1 MIEVRRV
8 KAKDLREVRFKVLWQ
23 YLNSASE
30 ANIDIDESEGAI
42 HLAGVIN
49 GEIVGCASLFIQ
61 DCDRYP
67 EIFKGTKVYRLRAM
81 GVLESVQGM
90 GIGAAIINHAENL
103 CSKNEAQTI
112 WCDAREI
119 AWGFYSKLGFI
130 YASCDDGYECDA
142 YEVRNVGL
150 HKMMYKHI

>member
-1 MIEVRRV
+1 MIEVRQV
-8 KAKDLREVRFKVLWQ
+8 NVDVLKEVRFKVLWP
-23 YLNSASE
+23 YLNNASE
-30 ANIDIDESEGAI
+30 ANIDIDVSDGAI
-42 HLAGVIN
+42 HLAGVVD
-49 GEIVGCASLFIQ
+49 GKIVGCASLFLQ

-67 EIFKGTKVYRLRAM
+67 GIFNDTKVYRLRAM

-90 GIGAAIINHAENL
+90 GVGAAIIENAEKL
-103 CSKNEAQTI
+103 CADNKAQTI
-112 WCDAREI
+112 WCDAREV